1 MQRCNP
7 IYSTAMTFK
16 ENVKTAIAKVFS
28 DLIQSDGI
36 VNQGEIRYLHQAFKS
51 LRIENSHLK
60 KSVGLTLAEAVAT
73 LRTCGPAEKTAIRQH
88 IERLSGADGNVDP
101 NETLL
106 IAALTLSIGAVVTEA
121 PTLKADLISIPGLS
135 FDTRDT
141 VIYVESAVDRKTHR
155 AIAAEYDELCQL
167 LEQHGMKFFYLP
179 AFMKSLSGNVRS
191 LKQTLQYLEPLLSD
205 EQMQLIVHDMK
216 HIDTPMLSKEIFLN
230 HLNSRG
236 FHLEQP
242 AFLFKIENKKASSCQ
257 DFLLLYVDPVS
268 PLATLREF
276 FAFNDQLLQLPEAE
290 PVADQLEYTGLHKV
304 VIDTILKY
312 HTAEGLSRLLIDEDG
327 RLFLLDRNRAEVK
340 IQALG
345 RALYILYLRHE
356 EGITL
361 TELCDHRDELLAI
374 YSSISDFTNPERLSV
389 TVDNLV
395 NFVGNTIN
403 PLLSRIRRAFTAL
416 LGEQAKEYLIE
427 GDVRDRKK
435 INLPRSLV
443 IDKMR

>member
-1 MQRCNP
+1 
-7 IYSTAMTFK
+7 MTFK

>member
-1 MQRCNP
+1 
-7 IYSTAMTFK
+7 MTFK

-36 VNQGEIRYLHQAFKS
+36 VNQGEIRYLHEAFKS

-60 KSVGLTLAEAVAT
+60 KSVGMTLAEAVAT
-73 LRTCGPAEKTAIRQH
+73 LRTCGHAEKQVIRQH
-88 IERLSGADGNVDP
+88 IERLSGADGEVDP

-106 IAALTLSIGAVVTEA
+106 IAALTLSIGTDVPEDSS
-121 PTLKADLISIPGLS
+121 LKADIISIPGLS

-141 VIYVESAVDRKTHR
+141 VIYVESSVDRRTNR
-155 AIAAEYDELCQL
+155 AIVAEYDELCSL
-167 LEQHGMKFFYLP
+167 MEQRGMKFFYLP
-179 AFMKSLSGNVRS
+179 AFMKSLKGNIRS

-216 HIDTPMLSKEIFLN
+216 RIDTPMLSKEIFLN
-230 HLNSRG
+230 YLNSRG
-236 FHLEQP
+236 FHLEHP
-242 AFLFKIENKKASSCQ
+242 AFLFKIENKKSSPCQ
-257 DFLLLYVDPVS
+257 DFLLLHVDPER
-268 PLATLREF
+268 PLATLRAF
-276 FAFNDQLLQLPEAE
+276 FAFNDKLLELPKSE
-290 PVADQLEYTGLHKV
+290 PVDDQLEYTGLHKI

-327 RLFLLDRNRAEVK
+327 RLFLLDRNRTEVK
-340 IQALG
+340 MQALA

-356 EGITL
+356 EGIAL
-361 TELCDHRDELLAI
+361 TELCDHREELLGI
-374 YSSISDFTNPERLSV
+374 YSTVSDYTNAERLSA

-395 NFVGNTIN
+395 DFVGSTIN

-427 GDVRDRKK
+427 GNVRDRKK
-435 INLPRSLV
+435 VNLPRTLV
-443 IDKMR
+443 IDEMR

>member
-1 MQRCNP
+1 
-7 IYSTAMTFK
+7 MTFK

-60 KSVGLTLAEAVAT
+60 KSLGMTLAEAVAT
-73 LRTCGPAEKTAIRQH
+73 LRTCGTAEKQAIRQH
-88 IERLSGADGNVDP
+88 IERLSGADGDVDP
-101 NETLL
+101 NETLF
-106 IAALTLSIGAVVTEA
+106 IAALMLSIGADVPEA
-121 PTLKADLISIPGLS
+121 PSLKADLISIPGLS

-141 VIYVESAVDRKTHR
+141 VIYVESVVDRKTNR
-155 AIAAEYDELCQL
+155 AIMAEYDELCSLVDQR
-167 LEQHGMKFFYLP
+167 GMKFFYLP
-179 AFMKSLSGNVRS
+179 AFMKSLRGNIRS

-205 EQMQLIVHDMK
+205 EQLQLIVNDMK
-216 HIDTPMLSKEIFLN
+216 NIDTPMLSKEIFLSY
-230 HLNSRG
+230 LNSRG
-236 FHLEQP
+236 FHLEHP

-257 DFLLLYVDPVS
+257 DFLLLHVNSES

-276 FAFNDQLLQLPEAE
+276 FAFNDQLLLLPEAE
-290 PVADQLEYTGLHKV
+290 PVDDQLEYTGLHKI

-312 HTAEGLSRLLIDEDG
+312 HTSEGLSRLLIDEDG
-327 RLFLLDRNRAEVK
+327 RLFLLDRNRVEVK
-340 IQALG
+340 MQALA
-345 RALYILYLRHE
+345 RSLYILYLRHE
-356 EGITL
+356 EGIAL

-374 YSSISDFTNPERLSV
+374 YSSISDYTNPERLSS

-416 LGEQAKEYLIE
+416 LGEQAKEYFIE
-427 GDVRDRKK
+427 GNVRDRKK
-435 INLPRSLV
+435 INLPRNLV
-443 IDKMR
+443 INNLH